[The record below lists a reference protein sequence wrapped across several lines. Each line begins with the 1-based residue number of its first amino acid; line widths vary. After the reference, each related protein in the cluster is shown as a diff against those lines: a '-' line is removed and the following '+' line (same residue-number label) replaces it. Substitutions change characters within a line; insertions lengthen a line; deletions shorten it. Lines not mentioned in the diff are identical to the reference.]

1 MKKDRKTQKKLLDE
15 AKEKKANKTRGL
27 TKADDIKQMNFFFI
41 WGCRPS
47 AGVGANTDMVKD
59 IYGAFMEQ

>member
-1 MKKDRKTQKKLLDE
+1 MQKKLLRE
-15 AKEKKANKTRGL
+15 EKKKKANKTRGL
-27 TKADDIKQMNFFFI
+27 TKADEMKQMNFFFI

-59 IYGAFMEQ
+59 IYEAFMV